1 MTIRINKDQFIENFI
16 FNLLLP
22 YIIYLKLMLSNDE
35 IYKKL
40 RRNKSNNYLNTFN
53 LNFLKELIN
62 NH

>member
-22 YIIYLKLMLSNDE
+22 YIIYLKLMLSNDQ

-40 RRNKSNNYLNTFN
+40 KRNKSNNYLNTFN

-62 NH
+62 NY